1 MQMILIT
8 ITLIVIITWII
19 IIQFLSAYLTR
30 VALKLELDNTVKI
43 ILQLRIV
50 ICELVW
56 EFVLLF

>member
-1 MQMILIT
+1 MILIT

>member
-1 MQMILIT
+1 MILIT

-19 IIQFLSAYLTR
+19 IIQFLSAYLTG